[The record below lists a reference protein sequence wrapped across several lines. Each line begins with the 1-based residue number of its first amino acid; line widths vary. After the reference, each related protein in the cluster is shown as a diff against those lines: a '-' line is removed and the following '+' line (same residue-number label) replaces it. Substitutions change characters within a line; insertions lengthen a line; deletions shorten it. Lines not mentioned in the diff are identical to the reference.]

1 MWRKRL
7 IEEHLR
13 PDFRRAVIFG
23 LGALVA
29 LVFGTRTDTGG
40 DSLKEQL
47 PAYGSALLVLILG
60 MTASRSA
67 AREVHRIA
75 VARAGDEA
83 GTPLRMLVLLGGYV
97 LVIASVCDMLG
108 VGLEH
113 LLVGGAVTGIIVGL
127 ASQPVLGNLFAGLV
141 LLFARPYVPG
151 RRVRVM
157 SGALNGPHVGVIVSA
172 GLLYTILETED
183 GPLNIPNSQLMLSA
197 VGPYDGEWPLPAAD
211 AVTAPDPGADVALVA
226 AGAADVALV
235 AAGGAVA
242 GRRRHDE

>member
-29 LVFGTRTDTGG
+29 LVFGTQIG
-40 DSLKEQL
+40 DAPESRREQL
-47 PAYGSALLVLILG
+47 IAYGCALLVLLLG
-60 MTASRSA
+60 IAATRSA

-75 VARAGDEA
+75 VARAGNEA
-83 GTPLRMLVLLGGYV
+83 GTPLRMLVQLGGYV
-97 LVIASVCDMLG
+97 LVVASVCDMLG

-113 LLVGGAVTGIIVGL
+113 LLVGGAVTGIVVGL
-127 ASQPVLGNLFAGLV
+127 AAQPVLGNLFAGLV

-151 RRVRVM
+151 RRIRVM
-157 SGALNGPHVGVIVSA
+157 SGALNGPHVGVILSA
-172 GLLYTILETED
+172 GLLYTVLDTDD

-197 VGPYDGEWPLPAAD
+197 VGPFDGEWPPPDAATVG
-211 AVTAPDPGADVALVA
+211 AEDPGAAVALVA
-226 AGAADVALV
+226 AGAGEDS
-235 AAGGAVA
+235 
-242 GRRRHDE
+242 RRRHDE

>member
-7 IEEHLR
+7 IEEHIR
-13 PDFRRAVIFG
+13 PDFRRAVIYG

-29 LVFGTRTDTGG
+29 LVVSTQINLDGASRR
-40 DSLKEQL
+40 EQL
-47 PAYGSALLVLILG
+47 LSYGCALLVLILG
-60 MTASRSA
+60 ISASRSA

-127 ASQPVLGNLFAGLV
+127 AAQPVLGNLFAGLV
-141 LLFARPYVPG
+141 LLLARPYVPG

-172 GLLYTILETED
+172 GLLYTILDTED

-197 VGPYDGEWPLPAAD
+197 VGPYDGEWPLPSTDAA
-211 AVTAPDPGADVALVA
+211 VLQDPGADVALVA
-226 AGAADVALV
+226 AAGAEAS
-235 AAGGAVA
+235 
-242 GRRRHDE
+242 RRRHDE

>member
-29 LVFGTRTDTGG
+29 LVFGTQIG
-40 DSLKEQL
+40 DAPETRRDQL
-47 PAYGSALLVLILG
+47 IAYGCALLVLILG
-60 MTASRSA
+60 ITATRSA

-75 VARAGDEA
+75 VARAGNEA
-83 GTPLRMLVLLGGYV
+83 GTPLRMLVQLGGYV
-97 LVIASVCDMLG
+97 LVVASVCDMLG

-113 LLVGGAVTGIIVGL
+113 LLVGGAVTGIVVGL
-127 ASQPVLGNLFAGLV
+127 AAQPVLGNLFAGLV

-151 RRVRVM
+151 RRIRVM
-157 SGALNGPHVGVIVSA
+157 SGALNGPHVGVILSA
-172 GLLYTILETED
+172 GLLYTVLDTED

-197 VGPYDGEWPLPAAD
+197 VGPFDGEWPPPDAATVG
-211 AVTAPDPGADVALVA
+211 AEDPGATVALVA
-226 AGAADVALV
+226 AGAGEDA
-235 AAGGAVA
+235 
-242 GRRRHDE
+242 RRRHDE

>member
-7 IEEHLR
+7 IDEHIR

-29 LVFGTRTDTGG
+29 LIFGTQTGT
-40 DSLKEQL
+40 LTIR
-47 PAYGSALLVLILG
+47 YGCALLVALFGVLA
-60 MTASRSA
+60 TRSA

-75 VARAGDEA
+75 VARAGNEA
-83 GTPLRMLVLLGGYV
+83 GTPLRLLVQLAGYV
-97 LVIASVCDMLG
+97 LVISTVCDMLG

-127 ASQPVLGNLFAGLV
+127 AAQPVLGNLFAGLV

-151 RRVRVM
+151 RRIRVM

-172 GLLYTILETED
+172 GLLYTVLDTDD
-183 GPLNIPNSQLMLSA
+183 GPLNIPNSQLMASA
-197 VGPYDGEWPLPAAD
+197 VGPFDGEWPPPETSPSAPSPHQAGEDL
-211 AVTAPDPGADVALVA
+211 AVVV
-226 AGAADVALV
+226 AGAAST
-235 AAGGAVA
+235 
-242 GRRRHDE
+242 RRSQDQDGV